1 MLTEW
6 SILMRENEI
15 YDYLQGMMP
24 TLQFIN
30 PYADNA
36 PLPPPGT
43 NFATM
48 NIMPVSP
55 IGWSE
60 QRQKSYDAETGIAT
74 LYQDIERVYRIQFD
88 FYGPDAFYNAE
99 VFQHTL
105 QVNLVRPRGALMD
118 LKKTGDIRNLSFLQE
133 NKAYMR
139 RYSFDTEVF
148 IVDTIE
154 TKTNVIETATVKII
168 NRGNN
173 F

>member
-1 MLTEW
+1 
-6 SILMRENEI
+6 
-15 YDYLQGMMP
+15 
-24 TLQFIN
+24 
-30 PYADNA
+30 
-36 PLPPPGT
+36 
-43 NFATM
+43 
-48 NIMPVSP
+48 
-55 IGWSE
+55 
-60 QRQKSYDAETGIAT
+60 
-74 LYQDIERVYRIQFD
+74 
-88 FYGPDAFYNAE
+88 
-99 VFQHTL
+99 
-105 QVNLVRPRGALMD
+105 MD